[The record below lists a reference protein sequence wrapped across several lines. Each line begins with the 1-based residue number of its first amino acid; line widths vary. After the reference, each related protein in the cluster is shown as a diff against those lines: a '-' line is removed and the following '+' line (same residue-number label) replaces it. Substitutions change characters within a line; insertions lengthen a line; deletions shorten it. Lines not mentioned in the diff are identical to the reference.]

1 MPDTELPDI
10 IIPTGL
16 LPADGRF
23 GSGPSKVR
31 AEAVASLS
39 LAAQGPLGTSHRQK
53 PVRSLVGRLRAGLAA
68 GIATLVT
75 VSEYTSGKDF
85 SGAAAVLTDLG
96 EPDAPARTL
105 AGPAPPSG
113 IVDLAYLRAL
123 LASR

>member
-39 LAAQGPLGTSHRQK
+39 LAAQGPLGRAIG
-53 PVRSLVGRLRAGLAA
+53 RSRSGRW
-68 GIATLVT
+68 
-75 VSEYTSGKDF
+75 
-85 SGAAAVLTDLG
+85 
-96 EPDAPARTL
+96 
-105 AGPAPPSG
+105 
-113 IVDLAYLRAL
+113 
-123 LASR
+123 